1 MDWIQRMTQRTN
13 SPNRRLRN
21 VSIKS
26 KIFWIFLG
34 SNFLAVLIVAALVIG
49 DQYAEVRTILEDDLL
64 TQANIVADNAAAAV
78 AFNDQKVAQETLL
91 ALRGSPNVREA
102 AIYLPTGALFA
113 EYKRDAALPD
123 IPMPGKKGFTYTGDS
138 LDIAHPIGKPGQD
151 LGTLVIRL
159 DMDVLYHSM
168 WRALGAVFLAGV
180 LALMLAFAIISWLQ
194 RIIIRPLSRLHELMH
209 AVSDEK
215 DYSVRSDDSGKDE
228 IGFLAAGFNQMLE
241 KIDAHDNKLRKIAH
255 YDNVTE
261 LPNRHYFNQRLE
273 DAIGVAAR
281 EKQNVGV
288 LFIDLDNF
296 KVVNDTLG
304 HNIGDLLLKAV
315 SEKISRTL
323 RGSDCVCRI
332 GGDEFAVI
340 LQDIPGH
347 ADAAIVAG
355 KILNEMAKPMW
366 LSDSEIYIGASIG
379 IGLYP
384 DDATDMNSLLR
395 CADVAMYYAK
405 SRGKNNYQLFQQDME
420 GKALKRLALESAMR
434 KALEQKEFVL
444 HYQPQV
450 DLATRKVIAVEAL
463 IRWPRPDLG
472 VVGPSD
478 FIPVAEE
485 SGLII
490 PIGDWVLRT
499 ACDQA
504 RQWLDAGTPLRIAV
518 NLSGRQFSDENLVSN
533 ILAITREFDLP
544 PELLELEITESM
556 LMESKETSVGKL
568 EELKSA
574 GFMLSV
580 DDFGTGYSSMSY
592 LKRFP
597 IHALKID
604 RSFIQDLPNNVDDA
618 AITKAIVSMANSLGL
633 EIVAEGVETTAQ
645 IDFLRENGCT
655 ILQGFFFGGAMPAE
669 QISHMLSDGLQGGQ
683 RPERM
688 SRAGGNRPAAG
699 R

>member
-1 MDWIQRMTQRTN
+1 MNPRIKSQ
-13 SPNRRLRN
+13 NRLFRN

-26 KIFWIFLG
+26 KMFWIVLG
-34 SNFLAVLIVAALVIG
+34 SNFVAVLVVSALVIS
-49 DQYAEVRTILEDDLL
+49 DQYGQFRKILEDDLL
-64 TQANIVADNAAAAV
+64 IQANIVADNSAPAL

-91 ALRGSPNVREA
+91 ALRGSPNVRQA

-113 EYKRDAALPD
+113 EYKRDASLPEV
-123 IPMPGKKGFTYTGDS
+123 PMPEKKGFSYMVDS
-138 LDIAHPIGKPGQD
+138 LDISHPIRKSGHD
-151 LGTLVIRL
+151 LGTLFIRL
-159 DMDVLYHSM
+159 DMSVLYGSM
-168 WRALGAVFLAGV
+168 WRAFGAILLAAA
-180 LALMLAFAIISWLQ
+180 LALMLAFAIMRWLQ
-194 RIIIRPLSRLHELMH
+194 RIIIHPLSRLYDLMH

-215 DYSVRSDDSGKDE
+215 DYSVRSDDSGEDE

-255 YDNVTE
+255 YDNVTG
-261 LPNRHYFNQRLE
+261 LPNRYYFNQRLE
-273 DAIGVAAR
+273 DAIAVAAR
-281 EKQNVGV
+281 EKQNIGV

-304 HNIGDLLLKAV
+304 HNVGDLLLKSV
-315 SEKISRTL
+315 SDKISRTL

-340 LQDIPGH
+340 LQELQGH

-355 KILNEMAKPMW
+355 KILNEMAKPLW
-366 LSDSEIYIGASIG
+366 LNDSEIYIGASIG
-379 IGLYP
+379 ISLYP
-384 DDATDMNSLLR
+384 DDAPDIVSLLR

-450 DLATRKVIAVEAL
+450 DVATGSVIAVEAL

-472 VVGPSD
+472 VVGPTD

-499 ACDQA
+499 ACRQA
-504 RQWLDAGTPLRIAV
+504 KQWLDAGTPLRVAV
-518 NLSGRQFSDENLVSN
+518 NLSGRQFSDENLISN
-533 ILAITREFDLP
+533 ILAITREIDLP
-544 PELLELEITESM
+544 PGLLELEITESM
-556 LMESKETSVGKL
+556 LMESKDSSVTKL

-604 RSFIQDLPNNVDDA
+604 RSFIQDLPNNLDDA
-618 AITKAIVSMANSLGL
+618 AITKAIVSMATSLGL
-633 EIVAEGVETTAQ
+633 EIVAEGVETPAQ
-645 IDFLRENGCT
+645 IDFLRDNGCK
-655 ILQGFFFGGAMPAE
+655 ISQGFFFGGAVPPE
-669 QISHMLSDGLQGGQ
+669 QITGILS
-683 RPERM
+683 
-688 SRAGGNRPAAG
+688 AGAKISPAPRGVVRRTGAEA
-699 R
+699 

>member
-1 MDWIQRMTQRTN
+1 MNPLTRT
-13 SPNRRLRN
+13 PNRLLRN

-26 KIFWIFLG
+26 KMFWIVLG
-34 SNFLAVLIVAALVIG
+34 SNFLAVLVVSALVISG
-49 DQYAEVRTILEDDLL
+49 QYGQFKKILEDDLL
-64 TQANIVADNAAAAV
+64 IQANIVADNSAAAV

-91 ALRGSPNVREA
+91 ALRGAPNVRQA
-102 AIYLPTGALFA
+102 AIYLPNGVPFA
-113 EYKRDAALPD
+113 EYKRDWSQPD
-123 IPMPGKKGFTYTGDS
+123 LPMPEKGGVSYSGDN
-138 LDIAHPIGKPGQD
+138 LDISHPIQKAGQE
-151 LGTLVIRL
+151 LGTLFIRS
-159 DMDVLYHSM
+159 DMDLLYQSM
-168 WRALGAVFLAGV
+168 WRALGATLLAAV
-180 LALMLAFAIISWLQ
+180 VALALAFAIMRWLQ
-194 RIIIRPLSRLHELMH
+194 RIIIHPLSRLNELMH
-209 AVSDEK
+209 AVSDDK
-215 DYSVRSDDSGKDE
+215 DYSVRSNDSGKDE

-255 YDNVTE
+255 YDSVTD

-273 DAIGVAAR
+273 DAIGVAER
-281 EKQNVGV
+281 EKQSVGV

-304 HNIGDLLLKAV
+304 HNVGDLLLKRV
-315 SEKISRTL
+315 SDKISRTL
-323 RGSDCVCRI
+323 RGGDCVCRI

-340 LQDIPGH
+340 LQELPGH

-355 KILNEMAKPMW
+355 KILNEMAKPLW
-366 LSDSEIYIGASIG
+366 LNDSEIYIGASIG

-384 DDATDMNSLLR
+384 DDAPDMNTLLR

-434 KALEQKEFVL
+434 KALEMREFVL

-450 DLATRKVIAVEAL
+450 DVASGKIIAVEAL

-499 ACDQA
+499 ACRQA
-504 RQWLDAGTPLRIAV
+504 KQWLDAGMPMRVAV

-533 ILAITREFDLP
+533 ILAITREIDLP
-544 PELLELEITESM
+544 AEMLELEITESM
-556 LMESKETSVGKL
+556 LMESRDAPINKL
-568 EELKSA
+568 EELKTA

-604 RSFIQDLPNNVDDA
+604 RSFIQDLPSNADDA

-633 EIVAEGVETTAQ
+633 EIVAEGVETPAQ
-645 IDFLRENGCT
+645 VDFLRENGCNVS
-655 ILQGFFFGGAMPAE
+655 QGFFFGAAVPAD
-669 QISHMLSDGLQGGQ
+669 QITGMLSTPTQLRGAHAHGKDPHRGPTATQ
-683 RPERM
+683 
-688 SRAGGNRPAAG
+688 
-699 R
+699 

>member
-1 MDWIQRMTQRTN
+1 MNQRIKSQ
-13 SPNRRLRN
+13 NRLLRN
-21 VSIKS
+21 VSLKS
-26 KIFWIFLG
+26 KMFWIFLG
-34 SNFLAVLIVAALVIG
+34 SNFLAVFVVSALVIS
-49 DQYAEVRTILEDDLL
+49 DQYAQFRKMLEDDLL
-64 TQANIVADNAAAAV
+64 IQANIVADNSAPAV

-102 AIYLPTGALFA
+102 AIYLPSGGLFA
-113 EYKRDAALPD
+113 EYKRDASLPD
-123 IPMPGKKGFTYTGDS
+123 LPMPAATGFTYMVDS
-138 LDIAHPIGKPGQD
+138 LDIAHPIRRFGQE
-151 LGTLVIRL
+151 LGTLVIRI
-159 DMDVLYHSM
+159 DMDVLYRSM
-168 WRALGAVFLAGV
+168 WRALGAIV
-180 LALMLAFAIISWLQ
+180 LAAALALALAYAIMAWLQ
-194 RIIIRPLSRLHELMH
+194 RIVIHPLSRLYELMH
-209 AVSDEK
+209 AVSDDK
-215 DYSVRSDDSGKDE
+215 DYSVRSDDSGEDE
-228 IGFLAAGFNQMLE
+228 IGFLATGFNQMLE

-273 DAIGVAAR
+273 DAIATAAR

-304 HNIGDLLLKAV
+304 HNVGDLLLKSV

-340 LQDIPGH
+340 LQELPGH

-355 KILNEMAKPMW
+355 KILNEMAKPLW
-366 LSDSEIYIGASIG
+366 LNDSEIYIGASIG
-379 IGLYP
+379 ISLFP
-384 DDATDMNSLLR
+384 DDAPDMNALLR
-395 CADVAMYYAK
+395 SADVAMYYAK

-434 KALEQKEFVL
+434 KALELKEFVL

-450 DLATRKVIAVEAL
+450 DLATGKVIAVEAL

-499 ACDQA
+499 ACRQA
-504 RQWLDAGTPLRIAV
+504 KRWMDAGTPLRVAV
-518 NLSGRQFSDENLVSN
+518 NLSGRQFSDENLISN
-533 ILAITREFDLP
+533 ILAITREIDLP
-544 PELLELEITESM
+544 PEMLELEITESM
-556 LMESKETSVGKL
+556 LMESKDASVSKL
-568 EELKSA
+568 EELKAA

-604 RSFIQDLPNNVDDA
+604 RSFIQDLPNNLDDA

-633 EIVAEGVETTAQ
+633 EIVAEGVENTAQ
-645 IDFLRENGCT
+645 IDFLRENGCKVS
-655 ILQGFFFGGAMPAE
+655 QGFFFGSAVPAD
-669 QISHMLSDGLQGGQ
+669 QITTMLSGRSKGAAAHAEGA
-683 RPERM
+683 RPQTT
-688 SRAGGNRPAAG
+688 RAGS
-699 R
+699 